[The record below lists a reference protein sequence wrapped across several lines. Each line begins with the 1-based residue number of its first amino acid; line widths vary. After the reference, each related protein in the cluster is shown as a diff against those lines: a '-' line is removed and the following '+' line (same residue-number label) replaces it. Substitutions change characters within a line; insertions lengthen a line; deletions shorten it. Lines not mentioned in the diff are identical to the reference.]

1 MYDRIV
7 IRRSSIR
14 DVKDVDLVVVGSGF
28 FGGTIAERVANEL
41 GKKVLVIEK
50 RDHVGGNAFS
60 YLDSSSGIEIHKYG
74 SHIFH
79 TSNLDV
85 WNYVNR
91 FSSFNNYRHKV
102 VALFDKKFFTIPIN
116 LATLSKFLNK
126 PLTPSEAEEY
136 FSEIRKKEILKDNLE
151 SKAISLV
158 GKDLY
163 EAFIKGYTIKQWQR
177 DPKDL
182 PPDIIQRIPVRS
194 NFNDYY
200 FDDDFEGIPLAG
212 YGKLFEKMLQGK
224 NIEVLLNADYFD
236 VRDNLATD
244 IPVVYTGPIDRYFNY
259 IHGRL
264 GWRSVRFE
272 IERLNVR
279 DYQGTSVINYPEID
293 YPYTRIHEFKHFHP
307 ENQVQM
313 ALDSTVI
320 MKEFSIE
327 PSDQID
333 PYYPINSRAD
343 KKILAEYR
351 QLVKHE
357 EENNIFFGGR
367 LGSYQY
373 LDMHMAI
380 ASALAL
386 FNNRLVALW

>member
-1 MYDRIV
+1 M

-14 DVKDVDLVVVGSGF
+14 DVKNVDLVVVGSGF
-28 FGGTIAERVANEL
+28 FGGTIAERVATEL

-102 VALFDKKFFTIPIN
+102 VALFDKKFFAIPIN

-126 PLTPSEAEEY
+126 PLTPTEAEEY

-182 PPDIIQRIPVRS
+182 PPEIIQRIPVRS

-212 YGKLFEKMLQGK
+212 YDKLFEKMLQSK
-224 NIEVLLNADYFD
+224 NIEVLLNTDYFD

-293 YPYTRIHEFKHFHP
+293 YPYTRIHE
-307 ENQVQM
+307 
-313 ALDSTVI
+313 
-320 MKEFSIE
+320 
-327 PSDQID
+327 
-333 PYYPINSRAD
+333 
-343 KKILAEYR
+343 
-351 QLVKHE
+351 
-357 EENNIFFGGR
+357 
-367 LGSYQY
+367 
-373 LDMHMAI
+373 
-380 ASALAL
+380 
-386 FNNRLVALW
+386 